1 MRDSAIV
8 VKESVSLWRNFMSK
22 KVDEVIARAERL
34 QRKDMDEPEKE
45 HTLRENALDRA
56 KKADDFNAGTA
67 FDWEDLEAY
76 QAELDRMDKEG
87 PGVKKN

>member
-1 MRDSAIV
+1 
-8 VKESVSLWRNFMSK
+8 MSK

-56 KKADDFNAGTA
+56 KKADDFNAGTP